1 MNSISYSV
9 LLFNYKSIKT
19 IRKTLLEI
27 HTDFSIIGTCVWKN
41 VLKDCQTP
49 DLGGGEQVYF
59 ERLAVPVY

>member
-19 IRKTLLEI
+19 IRQTLLEI
-27 HTDFSIIGTCVWKN
+27 HTDFSIIGTCVWEY